1 LIIAVFDDT
10 QRLALEQALP
20 GALARSVVQTEK
32 SGVKALK
39 DGLVEA
45 MGKFVPD
52 RTVLPIPDRSFGG
65 TIGRTLGD
73 SVADWT
79 IVPGPR
85 PPEGAPNVLVVLL
98 DDAGFGQPDTFGGP
112 ISTPNLTR
120 VQSTGLTY
128 NRFHVIA
135 LCSPTR
141 AAILSGRNQHR
152 VGFGSIA
159 EYPGPFPGY
168 TSARPRSCTALP
180 RILQENGYV
189 TGGFGK
195 WHMTPDNVQGAAGPF
210 DHWPQ
215 SWGFDHWWGFLSGAA
230 GQYDPIITQDNS
242 TLGVPEGTGDDPYYF
257 PDDLTDKAVEWLH
270 DVRAQDAEKPWF
282 MYYSTGCA
290 HAPHHVP
297 KEWADRYTGEFDQG
311 WDRQREETFA
321 RLKEL
326 GVIPEDAELTPRPD
340 LFPAWDSL
348 SEAERKL

>member
-1 LIIAVFDDT
+1 VIENGRSITTETGAARSRERSWGMADTPTDVLVCGYRDLESASDDFEALVALVKDKQLEIEGVILVTHAEDGTVNVQQTGDSHGRKGLAWGGGVGVAVGLAAPPLLAATAAGAAAGGLIGRFVDHRVETGIHDKIGENLPPGTAGIIAVFDDT

-39 DGLVEA
+39 DGLAEA

-180 RILQENGYV
+180 RILQENGWPLV
-189 TGGFGK
+189 S
-195 WHMTPDNVQGAAGPF
+195 GP
-210 DHWPQ
+210 
-215 SWGFDHWWGFLSGAA
+215 
-230 GQYDPIITQDNS
+230 
-242 TLGVPEGTGDDPYYF
+242 
-257 PDDLTDKAVEWLH
+257 
-270 DVRAQDAEKPWF
+270 
-282 MYYSTGCA
+282 C
-290 HAPHHVP
+290 
-297 KEWADRYTGEFDQG
+297 
-311 WDRQREETFA
+311 
-321 RLKEL
+321 
-326 GVIPEDAELTPRPD
+326 RPS
-340 LFPAWDSL
+340 AIASM
-348 SEAERKL
+348 A